1 MCGLLRN
8 GVRHAPFKCAPS
20 SVFLCGLPRFLQTQA
35 DPFEADWDEL
45 ERIDR
50 QQNSAHRLVVNRTLV
65 EDDEHDVA
73 ELLAVLEPHD
83 AVLSVEWAW
92 PLGAA

>member
-1 MCGLLRN
+1 
-8 GVRHAPFKCAPS
+8 
-20 SVFLCGLPRFLQTQA
+20 VFF
-35 DPFEADWDEL
+35 DEL

-50 QQNSAHRLVVNRTLV
+50 QQNNAHRLVVNPTLIQ
-65 EDDEHDVA
+65 DDEHDAA

-92 PLGAA
+92 PLGTA